1 MEKGSEAKAEI
12 EHLKAKLKKEQGHS
26 AILNDYYNLT
36 EPKIEALR
44 QEVIKA
50 ETNARKEAQRFARE
64 MAKATVSAKTACQTL
79 RLALFD
85 MGARVH
91 GVPGEGVSA
100 FDFSEWTQQAGG
112 AVSDYATAYGDSCA
126 RVSASFALGLLQQFG
141 CEHVAKFPNFAKG
154 D

>member
-64 MAKATVSAKTACQTL
+64 MAKATASAKTACQTL

-126 RVSASFALGLLQQFG
+126 RVSASFALGLPQQFG